1 MKILFHLGK
10 KAVSAHTKPPLQN
23 AVTTAIGMQ
32 GRFKLKAGLEQQF
45 LFSSWKL
52 STRVMFSR
60 IREHWEKLGLFSSLK
75 LSRCFNSHAHTDC
88 IVSLFSC
95 SEMRVWF
102 LIHDSQRVFQGA
114 LVSVL
119 KVLLDQSFLQRGR
132 TRKSSWHSSVSSQ

>member
-1 MKILFHLGK
+1 MECESGKGPNNDSFHLGK
-10 KAVSAHTKPPLQN
+10 KAVSTHTKPPLQN

-45 LFSSWKL
+45 LFSSWEL
-52 STRVMFSR
+52 STRVMLSR

-95 SEMRVWF
+95 SEMRV
-102 LIHDSQRVFQGA
+102 
-114 LVSVL
+114 
-119 KVLLDQSFLQRGR
+119 
-132 TRKSSWHSSVSSQ
+132 